1 LDETLTLAE
10 IQSRFNAEWVL
21 LDEPQASESLEIQA
35 GRVVFH
41 SKDRE
46 EVYRKAVD
54 LRPKRFAMLFT
65 GTIPLDTAVVL

>member
-1 LDETLTLAE
+1 MDETLTLAE